1 MTNRNENTRTTT
13 STTEEIPA
21 NTTALALTSEEAQAL
36 EEVCSFEADTIR
48 ESDCW
53 ESEEEAKAASATA
66 DLLVTICQRLN
77 TTTGMMTVGGT
88 LTITLAEA
96 VAIADAVGDAGWVMG
111 DTKADDAG
119 SEEEAERSH
128 AVANTAYS
136 VRNNQLA
143 EAITQLVALSVRVPE
158 YETEGEEPP
167 EWVWDTVFSS
177 VCEMCGISTEA
188 DDCWLWDVLSGAV
201 TDLVSEG

>member
-1 MTNRNENTRTTT
+1 MTNQNENTRTARMTG
-13 STTEEIPA
+13 EIPA
-21 NTTALALTSEEAQAL
+21 NTTALTLTGEEAQAL
-36 EEVCSFEADTIR
+36 EEVCSYETDTIR

-53 ESEEEAKAASATA
+53 ESEEEAKAANATA
-66 DLLVTICQRLN
+66 DLLATICQRLN
-77 TTTGMMTVGGT
+77 TTAGMMTAGGT
-88 LTITLAEA
+88 LAITLAEA
-96 VAIADAVGDAGWVMG
+96 MAIAEAVGDAGWVMG

-119 SEEEAERSH
+119 SDEEAERSH
-128 AVANTAYS
+128 AVASTAYS

-143 EAITQLVALSVRVPE
+143 EAITQLVAASVRVPE

-188 DDCWLWDVLSGAV
+188 DNCWLWDTLSGAV
-201 TDLVSEG
+201 TSLVSEG

>member
-1 MTNRNENTRTTT
+1 MTNRNENTRT
-13 STTEEIPA
+13 STTDQGILE
-21 NTTALALTSEEAQAL
+21 NTTALTLTSEEAQAL

-53 ESEEEAKAASATA
+53 ESEEEAKAANATA

-77 TTTGMMTVGGT
+77 TTTGMMTAGGT

-96 VAIADAVGDAGWVMG
+96 VAIAEAVGDAGWVMG

-119 SEEEAERSH
+119 SDEEAERSH
-128 AVANTAYS
+128 AVASTAYS

-143 EAITQLVALSVRVPE
+143 EAITHLVAMSARVPE
-158 YETEGEEPP
+158 YEAEGEEPP
-167 EWVWDTVFSS
+167 EWVWDTVFSF
-177 VCEMCGISTEA
+177 VCEMCGISTES
-188 DDCWLWDVLSGAV
+188 DDCWLWDTLSGAV
-201 TDLVSEG
+201 TGLVSEG